1 MASDSISGRV
11 VFNLKIDEDRVDRG
25 YRRGMRGRFALA
37 RSLPDLLAALFV
49 AALIEVDVWR
59 RSGLLGTHIAGPRLL
74 TAALPLLIGFPLF
87 WRRRFPLLAW
97 TLILIGIA
105 AQAAASGDSAEG
117 LELLVA
123 LVFGSYAVAAFSSRP
138 RALVG
143 LGVFGVA
150 YAIYAAED
158 HNIQRG
164 GQQAWSGAFFGLL
177 ALALWLLGV
186 FVHSRRE
193 AAALTVEAA
202 RLRREADAAVAE
214 ERTRIARELHDII
227 SHTVS
232 VIGLQ
237 AGAAERMLD
246 RDPERARQPL
256 QSIQDRAR
264 ESVLELRRLFG
275 ILRDGEEPAELEPQP
290 RLAQLGL
297 LLERVRAAGLDIEL
311 HVEGNPDALPAGV
324 ELSAY
329 RIVQEA
335 LTNVLK
341 HAEAT
346 RVDVLLR
353 YGDRSLDL
361 EVSDDGIGDEVNGA
375 GHGLIGM
382 RERAA
387 LYGGTLTAERKPNG
401 GFLVAAQLPRDG
413 AAP

>member
-1 MASDSISGRV
+1 
-11 VFNLKIDEDRVDRG
+11 
-25 YRRGMRGRFALA
+25 
-37 RSLPDLLAALFV
+37 LLAAFFV
-49 AALIEVDVWR
+49 AALIELDVWR
-59 RSGLLGTHIAGPRLL
+59 RSGLLGTHIAGPRVL
-74 TAALPLLIGFPLF
+74 TAALPLLIGFPLL
-87 WRRRFPLLAW
+87 WRRRFPLLVW
-97 TLILIGIA
+97 TVILAGVV
-105 AQAAASGDSAEG
+105 AQAVASGDSAEG
-117 LELLVA
+117 VELLLPLA
-123 LVFGSYAVAAFSSRP
+123 LGSYTVAAFSSRP

-158 HNIQRG
+158 HNVQRG
-164 GQQAWSGAFFGLL
+164 GQQAWSGAFFGLF

-202 RLRREADAAVAE
+202 RLRREAVAAVAE
-214 ERTRIARELHDII
+214 ERSRIARELHDII

-290 RLAQLGL
+290 RLAQLGF
-297 LLERVRAAGLDIEL
+297 LLERVGAAGLEIEL
-311 HVEGNPDALPAGV
+311 HVEGNPDTLPAGV

-335 LTNVLK
+335 LTNVLR
-341 HAEAT
+341 HAEAS

-361 EVSDDGIGDEVNGA
+361 EVSDDGIGVGQANGA

-387 LYGGTLTAERKPNG
+387 LYGGTLTAGSRPQG
-401 GFLVAAQLPRDG
+401 GFRVAAQLPRDG
-413 AAP
+413 AAS

>member
-1 MASDSISGRV
+1 MRV
-11 VFNLKIDEDRVDRG
+11 R
-25 YRRGMRGRFALA
+25 
-37 RSLPDLLAALFV
+37 LPLPGLLLDLLAVLFV

-59 RSGLLGTHIAGPRLL
+59 RSGVLGTQIAGPRWL
-74 TAALPLLIGFPLF
+74 TAALPLVLALPLLL
-87 WRRRFPLLAW
+87 RRRFPLLVW
-97 TLILIGIA
+97 TLILVGVA
-105 AQAAASGDSAEG
+105 AQALASGDAFEG
-117 LELLVA
+117 LYLLVP
-123 LVFGSYAVAAFSSRP
+123 LGLGSYSVAAFSVRR

-143 LGVFGVA
+143 LGLFGAV
-150 YAIYAAED
+150 YAIYAVED
-158 HNIQRG
+158 HNIRSG

-177 ALALWLLGV
+177 VLAVWLAGV
-186 FVHSRRE
+186 FVSSRRE
-193 AAALTVEAA
+193 AEGLIAEAA
-202 RLRREADAAVAE
+202 KLKREAEAAVAE
-214 ERTRIARELHDII
+214 ERLRIARELHDII

-246 RDPERARQPL
+246 RDPERARQPM
-256 QSIQDRAR
+256 QSIQERAR

-275 ILRDGEEPAELEPQP
+275 ILRESEERAELTPQP
-290 RLAQLGL
+290 RLAQLRL
-297 LLERVRAAGLDIEL
+297 LLEQVRAAGLEVELRIEG
-311 HVEGNPDALPAGV
+311 EPQPLPPGV

-353 YGDRSLDL
+353 YGGRSLEL
-361 EVSDDGIGDEVNGA
+361 EVTDDGLGASANGG

-387 LYGGTLTAERKPNG
+387 LYGGTLTAGRRPGG
-401 GFLVAAQLPRDG
+401 GFHVAAQLPYDG
-413 AAP
+413 TAS

>member
-1 MASDSISGRV
+1 
-11 VFNLKIDEDRVDRG
+11 
-25 YRRGMRGRFALA
+25 MRPRFAIAQLLA
-37 RSLPDLLAALFV
+37 DLLAAAFV
-49 AALIEVDVWR
+49 AVLLELDVWR
-59 RSGLLGTHIAGPRLL
+59 RSGVLGTHIAGPRWL
-74 TAALPLLIGFPLF
+74 TVPLPLLIAFPLL
-87 WRRRFPLLAW
+87 WRRRFPLPVW
-97 TLILIGIA
+97 TLILVGVV
-105 AQAAASGDSAEG
+105 AQAVASGDSAEG
-117 LELLVA
+117 LALLLPLA
-123 LVFGSYAVAAFSSRP
+123 LGSYAVAAFSRRP
-138 RALVG
+138 RALIG
-143 LGVFGVA
+143 LGEFVVA
-150 YAIYAAED
+150 YAIYAIED
-158 HNIQRG
+158 RNIQRG
-164 GQQAWSGAFFGLL
+164 GQQVWSGAFFGVL

-193 AAALTVEAA
+193 AAALTLEAA
-202 RLRREADAAVAE
+202 KLRREADAAVAE
-214 ERTRIARELHDII
+214 ERSRIARELHDII

-246 RDPERARQPL
+246 REPERARQPL

-275 ILRDGEEPAELEPQP
+275 ILRDGEQPAELEPQP

-297 LLERVRAAGLDIEL
+297 LIERVRAAGLDIEL

-341 HAEAT
+341 HAQAT

-361 EVSDDGIGDEVNGA
+361 EVNDNGIGGKANGA

-387 LYGGTLTAERKPNG
+387 LYGGTLTAGRRPNG

-413 AAP
+413 AAS